1 MKRTVPLGLC
11 ILTFLLARSAQCQN
25 ALSDSFTVE
34 EAVQRALE
42 RHPAVGQA
50 LEMVQASVARVDQD
64 RSPYYPKTD
73 AEVGYT
79 RLGPIAKLDVPILGS
94 FKLFPENNYD
104 GHLSV
109 EQTVF
114 DFGKTRASIDLGER
128 NVQLAR
134 DNVEFV
140 KTGLAFQTIQTF
152 YTILYLQQ
160 SIQVQDE
167 QINALN
173 QHLLT
178 TQKKVQSG
186 SATDFDVLT
195 TEVRV
200 SAAETQKIDV
210 ENELRKQEV
219 VFRRLLDLPPTS
231 PVHLH
236 GDFSLP
242 PIPLKADSLLAV
254 AMQRRIEVHLSHD
267 GEKSAEMQLQIVSL
281 RNMPSLK
288 VNLAYGLKNGYIPNL
303 DVLRGNW
310 VAAVGVQ
317 VPIFNG
323 FKTRSQEQESEANL
337 RAARAHSADV
347 ERAVTSEVLQAVSDV
362 RASLDKIQTSELQ
375 VRQAKQAIDM
385 ATVRY
390 ESGVVTNLD
399 LIDAQTALAQ
409 AELFHLQ
416 ALYHYVLS
424 RYALDKSIGA
434 ILR

>member
-1 MKRTVPLGLC
+1 MRRTGLLSLC
-11 ILTFLLARSAQCQN
+11 ILTLLLAQSALSQN
-25 ALSDSFTVE
+25 ALTDSFTVQQ
-34 EAVQRALE
+34 AVQRVLE

-50 LEMVQASVARVDQD
+50 REMVQASVARVDQD
-64 RSPYYPKTD
+64 RSPYYPKAD
-73 AEVGYT
+73 AEIGYT
-79 RLGPIAKLDVPILGS
+79 RLGPIAKLDVPVLGS

-114 DFGKTRASIDLGER
+114 DFGKASASIDLGET
-128 NVQLAR
+128 NLQSAR

-152 YTILYLQQ
+152 YAILYLQQ

-219 VFRRLLDLPPTS
+219 AFRRLLDLPPMS

-254 AMQRRIEVHLSHD
+254 AMQRRIEVRLSHD

-281 RNMPSLK
+281 RDMPSLK

-310 VAAVGVQ
+310 MAAVGVQ

-337 RAARAHSADV
+337 RAARAHTTDV
-347 ERAVTSEVLQAVSDV
+347 ERAVTSEVLQALADV

-375 VRQAKQAIDM
+375 VRQARQAIDM
-385 ATVRY
+385 ASVRY

-424 RYALDKSIGA
+424 RYSLDKSIGA
-434 ILR
+434 ILQ

>member
-1 MKRTVPLGLC
+1 
-11 ILTFLLARSAQCQN
+11 
-25 ALSDSFTVE
+25 
-34 EAVQRALE
+34 
-42 RHPAVGQA
+42 
-50 LEMVQASVARVDQD
+50 
-64 RSPYYPKTD
+64 
-73 AEVGYT
+73 
-79 RLGPIAKLDVPILGS
+79 
-94 FKLFPENNYD
+94 
-104 GHLSV
+104 
-109 EQTVF
+109 
-114 DFGKTRASIDLGER
+114 
-128 NVQLAR
+128 
-134 DNVEFV
+134 V

-219 VFRRLLDLPPTS
+219 AFRRLLDLPPTL
-231 PVHLH
+231 PVNLR
-236 GDFSLP
+236 GDFSLA
-242 PIPLKADSLLAV
+242 PIPLKADSLLTV
-254 AMQRRIEVHLSHD
+254 AMQRRIEVRLSED
-267 GEKSAEMQLQIVSL
+267 GEKSAEMQSRIVSL
-281 RNMPSLK
+281 RDMPSLK
-288 VNLAYGLKNGYIPNL
+288 VNLAYGLKNGYIPDL

-310 VAAVGVQ
+310 VAAIGVQ

-337 RAARAHSADV
+337 RAARAHTTDV
-347 ERAVTSEVLQAVSDV
+347 EKAVTSEVLQAVSDV
-362 RASLDKIQTSELQ
+362 RANLDKIQTSELQ
-375 VRQAKQAIDM
+375 VRQAKQAVDM

-424 RYALDKSIGA
+424 RYSLDKSIGA
-434 ILR
+434 ILQ

>member
-1 MKRTVPLGLC
+1 MRRTGLLSLS
-11 ILTFLLARSAQCQN
+11 ILTLLLAQSALSQD
-25 ALSDSFTVE
+25 APSDSFTVQQ
-34 EAVQRALE
+34 AVQRVLE
-42 RHPAVGQA
+42 RHPAVSQA
-50 LEMVQASVARVDQD
+50 LETVQASVARVDQD
-64 RSPYYPKTD
+64 RSPYYPKAD
-73 AEVGYT
+73 AEIGYT

-114 DFGKTRASIDLGER
+114 DFGKTRASIDLGET
-128 NVQLAR
+128 NLQSAR
-134 DNVEFV
+134 DKVESV
-140 KTGLAFQTIQTF
+140 KTGLAFQTIETF

-219 VFRRLLDLPPTS
+219 AFRRLLDFPPTS

-242 PIPLKADSLLAV
+242 PIPLKADSLMAV
-254 AMQRRIEVHLSHD
+254 AMQRRIEVRLSHD
-267 GEKSAEMQLQIVSL
+267 GEKSAEMQLQNVSL
-281 RNMPSLK
+281 RDMPSLK

-323 FKTRSQEQESEANL
+323 FKTHSQEQESEANL
-337 RAARAHSADV
+337 RAARAHTTDV

-424 RYALDKSIGA
+424 RYSLDKSIGV
-434 ILR
+434 ILQ